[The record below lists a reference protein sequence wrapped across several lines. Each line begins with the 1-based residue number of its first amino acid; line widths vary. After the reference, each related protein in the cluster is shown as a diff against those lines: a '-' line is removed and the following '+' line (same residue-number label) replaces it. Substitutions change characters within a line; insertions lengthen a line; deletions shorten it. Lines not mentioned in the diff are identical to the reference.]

1 TVPVPVVARA
11 ISAAPAAA
19 ISAASAAA
27 TATVVDVVDDSAV
40 VTGRVAATAASPSAA
55 HPIIRGIAVIH
66 DGVAGV
72 DVVSAANPPVAVA
85 TPIADAPIV
94 AVARTGS
101 VVGPAGPTATANLS
115 TAAGSIAADAADRAR
130 KRGGSVSTQS
140 GSVSTE
146 PRSVSAG
153 PRSIT
158 ADATGKGGGPRH
170 VPHIGPVLR
179 QIGPRHVP
187 HIGPVLGHVSHV
199 GAILGHAWPVH
210 GHGRP
215 RHRGPVLGRRGSG
228 HAATP
233 WSRHAAACW
242 SCHAAARWSCH
253 AAAPRTCAAP
263 AALGVGRFPGT
274 QESE

>member
-55 HPIIRGIAVIH
+55 HPRIRAIAVIH

-72 DVVSAANPPVAVA
+72 DVVSATNPPVAVA

-101 VVGPAGPTATANLS
+101 VVGPAGSVVGPAGSVSATSPRPLNTTTVAARSITGPAGPITPATAGPLDPAAVAAGSITGPAGPTATANLS

-130 KRGGSVSTQS
+130 K
-140 GSVSTE
+140 
-146 PRSVSAG
+146 
-153 PRSIT
+153 
-158 ADATGKGGGPRH
+158 
-170 VPHIGPVLR
+170 
-179 QIGPRHVP
+179 
-187 HIGPVLGHVSHV
+187 
-199 GAILGHAWPVH
+199 
-210 GHGRP
+210 
-215 RHRGPVLGRRGSG
+215 
-228 HAATP
+228 
-233 WSRHAAACW
+233 
-242 SCHAAARWSCH
+242 
-253 AAAPRTCAAP
+253 
-263 AALGVGRFPGT
+263 
-274 QESE
+274 